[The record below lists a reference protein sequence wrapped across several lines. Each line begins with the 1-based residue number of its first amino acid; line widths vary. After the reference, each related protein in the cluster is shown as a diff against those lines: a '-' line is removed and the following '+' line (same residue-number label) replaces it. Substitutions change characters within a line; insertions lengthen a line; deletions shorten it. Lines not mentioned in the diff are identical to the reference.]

1 MLNVRASRPPL
12 EGRFTALFSRLGLL
26 SVLWAALVEGHLEGF
41 VMGLLVVPLAAWGSL
56 VLEPPGGMRVNP
68 LELVRLLPLCMWLAL
83 RGGLDVARRAL
94 HPHPALS
101 PGLLEVRGRVPRGP
115 ARLFLH
121 GVASLVPGTLSVDA
135 EGDTLCL
142 HLLDASPESKAVAL
156 ARLRQL
162 EARVAR
168 VFGLPPPPR
177 GLP

>member
-1 MLNVRASRPPL
+1 MLNVRASRPL
-12 EGRFTALFSRLGLL
+12 LDGRPAVLFTRLGLL
-26 SVLWAALVEGHLEGF
+26 SVLWAALVEGNPEGL

-94 HPHPALS
+94 HPKLPLS
-101 PGLLEVRGRVPRGP
+101 PGRLEVRSRVPRGP
-115 ARLFLH
+115 ARLFLNS
-121 GVASLVPGTLSVDA
+121 VVSFMPGTLSVEA
-135 EGDTLCL
+135 EGDSLCL
-142 HLLDASPESKAVAL
+142 HLLDASPESRAASL
-156 ARLRQL
+156 TLLRQL
-162 EARVAR
+162 EARVVR